1 MKILYDC
8 FSCSPYYGS
17 DEGIGWAW
25 PFYMSQYHDIWA
37 LVRNDRR
44 ADIEDYCKKNNFNG
58 VHFIYCDIPDSLNFY
73 YKHKK
78 KGKNG
83 TLDFLLYQYM
93 WQFVAYKA
101 AKKLH
106 KKIKFDLVH
115 HVCTNDFR
123 ILGKMYKLD
132 IPLIIGPIGGAQ
144 QTPSALQ
151 YYVRYHKKSEDLRLF
166 FNKLF
171 SSCVGYKQALNKAS
185 KIYFSNYETL
195 EYLSSKIKDKSKC
208 QIMTEVAC
216 PVLPEPKIW
225 MKKEQVTFLW
235 AGRMDFRKGLELLF
249 EAIKALQKNDTW
261 KVILCGS
268 GKESEYYRKII
279 SAFNLSDNVTLVGQL
294 AYSEMSEWYKKADVF
309 VFPSLRETTGTVIIE
324 AMSHSLPVICL
335 KQGGGALIVT
345 DECGFPIS
353 GTTKEEYII
362 NFRDAMLKC
371 IEDYS
376 CIKAKGIVSYNKI
389 KEKYMWQHK
398 IESILP
404 VYEEIVNSYDKSQ
417 LSK

>member
-25 PFYMSQYHDIWA
+25 PFYMSQYHDVWV

-44 ADIEDYCKKNNFNG
+44 EDIEDYCKKNNFHR
-58 VHFIYCDIPDSLNFY
+58 VHFIFCDIPDFLNFY
-73 YKHKK
+73 YKHKNR
-78 KGKNG
+78 GKNG

-93 WQFVAYKA
+93 WQFASYKT

-106 KKIKFDLVH
+106 KKIGFDLVH

-123 ILGKMYKLD
+123 ILGKMYRLN

-144 QTPSALQ
+144 QTPSALE
-151 YYVRYHKKSEDLRLF
+151 YYVRYHEKSEKLRLLL
-166 FNKLF
+166 NKLF
-171 SSCVGYKQALNKAS
+171 SSGVGYKRALNKAS
-185 KIYFSNYETL
+185 KIFFSNAETL
-195 EYLSSKIKDKSKC
+195 KYLSGKIKDKLKC

-216 PVLPEPKIW
+216 SVLPEPKIW
-225 MKKEQVTFLW
+225 EQKKKITFLW
-235 AGRMDFRKGLELLF
+235 AGRMDYRKGLELLL
-249 EAIKALQKNDTW
+249 EAIKTLPKDDSW
-261 KVILCGS
+261 EVIFCGA
-268 GKESEYYRKII
+268 GKEFEYYRKLI
-279 SAFNLSDNVTLVGQL
+279 SAFDLSGNVIMTGQL

-371 IEDYS
+371 IE
-376 CIKAKGIVSYNKI
+376 AVSYT
-389 KEKYMWQHK
+389 HLT
-398 IESILP
+398 LP
-404 VYEEIVNSYDKSQ
+404 TNSRV
-417 LSK
+417 